1 MYRLNCALGDSIAD
15 RLCAYSEKSG
25 VSKVNIV
32 SMALD
37 QYLTEQETKQKIME
51 QLADPNKLAEMM
63 KVLKDSNLV

>member
-1 MYRLNCALGDSIAD
+1 MYRLNCALGDNIAD
-15 RLCAYSEKSG
+15 RLSAYSEKSG